1 MSGNKSSNE
10 KNDASKKFDERAK
23 KFAFGGAVILMVLGF
38 IKIINGQSADAT
50 ISFVAGFFLLLFTK
64 IEYLKSISALG
75 LKAELHSKLVE
86 ANDLIERL
94 RKISLP
100 LAEML
105 FTVMA
110 RSGTNKLLSRVGQYE
125 YISRVTEQLKE
136 LGIDQVQIE
145 GTKKDYYYIVSVM
158 MAATVDAKI
167 GEWFGNKV
175 KQLRHEREI
184 SLRESNASGNGFP
197 EMTDYQFDDYLRKY
211 HYTGSEIH
219 MHLYDPNVAGLY
231 EIAVNAINNLGGVT
245 EEERKSIFQAVDEEL
260 KDLEFMDKKQEFR
273 RLQVWLSS

>member
-1 MSGNKSSNE
+1 MPANKSSNE
-10 KNDASKKFDERAK
+10 KDDASKKFDEREK

-100 LAEML
+100 LTEML

-110 RSGTNKLLSRVGQYE
+110 RSGTNQLLSRVGQYE
-125 YISRVTEQLKE
+125 YVTRITEQLKD
-136 LGIDQVQIE
+136 LGIDQIQIE
-145 GTKKDYYYIVSVM
+145 GAKKDYYYIVSVM
-158 MAATVDAKI
+158 MAAEVERKI
-167 GEWFGNKV
+167 EEWFGNKI
-175 KQLRHEREI
+175 KQLRHERET
-184 SLRESNASGNGFP
+184 NGNGFP
-197 EMTDYQFDDYLRKY
+197 EMTDYQFDNYLNKY
-211 HYTGSEIH
+211 SYTGGQIRSR
-219 MHLYDPNVAGLY
+219 LYDPNVTGLY
-231 EIAVNAINNLGGVT
+231 EIAVDAINNLDGLT